1 MNLKGVLLHKWV
13 IVPAMVGVVLL
24 VFGVHAQE
32 KPKTTPPPS
41 APKSTTA
48 KTPDGSPPPLKEDEE
63 VVLVEAA
70 DMEENVKEGVTILT
84 GNVSIIRETGYLYA
98 DKVTFYRDPNS
109 NDKTVQRTVAEGN
122 VRLKDGDLVGTCDHA
137 EFRDNNNLIEL
148 IGSQKNP
155 AVVLQEQDRYEAPR
169 FTYDRRTGR
178 RTASGGVKLRVRVKK
193 PEAET
198 TQPKEPPAT
207 NTTTDGNP

>member
-1 MNLKGVLLHKWV
+1 MNLINPRCFLLFL
-13 IVPAMVGVVLL
+13 IVVGTIGLN
-24 VFGVHAQE
+24 AQE
-32 KPKTTPPPS
+32 KSK
-41 APKSTTA
+41 
-48 KTPDGSPPPLKEDEE
+48 SPPAEKNTDQTKPSDDEE

-70 DMEENVKEGVTILT
+70 DMEENVKEGITILT

-98 DKVTFYRDPNS
+98 DKVTFYRDPHS

-122 VRLKDGDLVGTCDHA
+122 VRLKDNDLVGTCDRA
-137 EFRDNNNLIEL
+137 EFRDGNNMIEL
-148 IGSQKNP
+148 IGSEKNP

-193 PEAET
+193 AET
-198 TQPKEPPAT
+198 ESPQRESTT
-207 NTTTDGNP
+207 NGK